1 MQNSHVIKISNSAE
15 IPEPI
20 ELDHTYQILLE
31 GDCKDIK
38 KSSNDD
44 GSHTYTYNVKL
55 LTAEIED
62 SRGRTLKIKDK
73 KRQSQKLRQQIEF
86 TRIESGSPLSSEEY
100 YDKVMTAVRH
110 NLQAIIIKEKI

>member
-1 MQNSHVIKISNSAE
+1 MNSHTLRIANSAE

-20 ELDHTYQILLE
+20 EMDRTYRLSLE

-44 GSHTYTYNVKL
+44 GSFTYTYTLKL

-62 SRGRTLKIKDK
+62 DLGQTLHISDK
-73 KRQSQKLRQQIEF
+73 RKQSQKLRQQIEF
-86 TRIESGSPLSSEEY
+86 SRIESGSTTDSEEY
-100 YDKVMTAVRH
+100 YNRVMTAVRH
-110 NLQAIIIKEKI
+110 HLQNIINLEQIR